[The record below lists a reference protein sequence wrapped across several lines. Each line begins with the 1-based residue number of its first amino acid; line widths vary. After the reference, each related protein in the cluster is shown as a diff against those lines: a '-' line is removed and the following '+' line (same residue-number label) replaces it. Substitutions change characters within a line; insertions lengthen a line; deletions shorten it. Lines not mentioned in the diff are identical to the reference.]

1 VRPIFNIESER
12 MRNLCSQCLK
22 SEVFCY
28 CKELKPF
35 RSNVVIAL
43 LQHPL
48 ERRRTVGTAR
58 MAHLTIENSLL
69 IPGIDFDENEEVN
82 RLIADPKNHCVVL
95 YPGRRSLNISTLPQN
110 EIQNAFPKDK
120 TLIIFVIDGTWACAK
135 TMVSR
140 SKNLLKLPQICFTP
154 ARASEYQFRRQP
166 KPVCLSTI
174 EAVHQILEIL
184 EPEIDSS
191 PLIELFRNMVKK
203 QVTYTKLGVFRRVL

>member
-1 VRPIFNIESER
+1 
-12 MRNLCSQCLK
+12 MRNLCNHCLK

-28 CKELKPF
+28 CEELKPF
-35 RSNVVIAL
+35 RANAVIAL

-69 IPGIDFDENEEVN
+69 IPGIDFENNDEVN
-82 RLIADPKNHCVVL
+82 RLIADLSNHCVVL
-95 YPGRRSLNISTLPQN
+95 YPGRRSLNISKFAKD
-110 EIQNAFPKDK
+110 EIRNAFPKDK
-120 TLIIFVIDGTWACAK
+120 TLVVFVIDGTWACAK

-140 SKNLLKLPQICFTP
+140 SRNLVELPQICFTP
-154 ARASEYQFRRQP
+154 TRTSEYQFRRQP
-166 KPVCLSTI
+166 HALCLSTI

-184 EPEIDSS
+184 EPESDPS
-191 PLIELFRNMVKK
+191 PLISLFRNMVKK

>member
-1 VRPIFNIESER
+1 
-12 MRNLCSQCLK
+12 M
-22 SEVFCY
+22 FCY

-35 RSNVVIAL
+35 RSSVVIAL

-69 IPGIDFDENEEVN
+69 IPGTDFDDNEEVN
-82 RLIADPKNHCVVL
+82 RLIADPSNHCVVL
-95 YPGRRSLNISTLPQN
+95 YPGRRSLNISALAKE
-110 EIQNAFPKDK
+110 EIQTSFPKGK
-120 TLIIFVIDGTWACAK
+120 TLIVFVIDGTWACAR

-140 SKNLLKLPQICFTP
+140 SPNLMKLPQISFTP
-154 ARASEYQFRRQP
+154 SRASEYQFRRQP
-166 KPVCLSTI
+166 RAMCLSTI

-184 EPEIDSS
+184 EPEIDPS

-203 QVTYTKLGVFRRVL
+203 QVEFTKLGVFRRVL